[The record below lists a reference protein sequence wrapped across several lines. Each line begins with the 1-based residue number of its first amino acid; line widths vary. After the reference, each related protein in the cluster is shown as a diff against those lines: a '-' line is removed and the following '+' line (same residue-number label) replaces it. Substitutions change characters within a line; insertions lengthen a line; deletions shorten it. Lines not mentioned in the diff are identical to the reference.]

1 VTADAAGSRR
11 TVEIVNERGLHAR
24 AAAEFVKLAE
34 RFEAEITVARAGTEV
49 SGRSI
54 LGLMML
60 GASPGTEVD
69 LAASGRQAEEA
80 LEALATLVANKFHED

>member
-1 VTADAAGSRR
+1 VTEDAAGSRR

-80 LEALATLVANKFHED
+80 LEALAALVANKFHED